1 MNGILGPRSLLDILV
16 ETFKIYKRN
25 PIRLLAI
32 VAIVEIG
39 LGFMWSIPDFSGL
52 RPSTPEGGTASLT
65 HLIPIGIMLVVA
77 SLIPIGIMLVVASI
91 MGLSLMQ
98 GALIHAISE
107 QYLRQSINIGRAF
120 RFAWERLAALA
131 GAMILVLFVTTGIVV
146 VSIGFTVSISP
157 DVGYVFIAAGFCVGL
172 YLMVRWSFILQ
183 VALLERLGPLAAI
196 SRSSALVKRNWWRV
210 MNMTIIIGIITVGI
224 SIILGTVPTI
234 GPTLGSIL
242 STESPCSIMICGCG
256 KKNIISTCWQQNCTC
271 QSFLVIQN
279 QTGFHCTKCYLT
291 VT

>member
-77 SLIPIGIMLVVASI
+77 SI

-107 QYLRQSINIGRAF
+107 QCLRQSINIGRAF

-131 GAMILVLFVTTGIVV
+131 GAMILVLFVTTGILV

-183 VALLERLGPLAAI
+183 VALLERLGPLAAM

-210 MNMTIIIGIITVGI
+210 MNMTIIIGIITAGI

-242 STESPCSIMICGCG
+242 STPVFVIGITLLYYDLRVRKEEYNLDLLAAELHMSEFLGDTESNRFP
-256 KKNIISTCWQQNCTC
+256 
-271 QSFLVIQN
+271 L
-279 QTGFHCTKCYLT
+279 H
-291 VT
+291 

>member
-77 SLIPIGIMLVVASI
+77 SI

-131 GAMILVLFVTTGIVV
+131 GAMILVLFATTGILV

-183 VALLERLGPLAAI
+183 VALLERLGPLAAM

-242 STESPCSIMICGCG
+242 STPVFAIGITLLYYDLRVRKEEYNLDLLAAELHMSEFLGDTESNRFP
-256 KKNIISTCWQQNCTC
+256 
-271 QSFLVIQN
+271 L
-279 QTGFHCTKCYLT
+279 H
-291 VT
+291 

>member
-25 PIRLLAI
+25 PVRLLAI

-65 HLIPIGIMLVVA
+65 H
-77 SLIPIGIMLVVASI
+77 LIPIGIMLVVASI

-131 GAMILVLFVTTGIVV
+131 GAMILVLFATTGIVV

-183 VALLERLGPLAAI
+183 VALLERLGPLAAM

-242 STESPCSIMICGCG
+242 STPIFAIGITLLYYDLRVRKEEYNLDLLAGELHMSE
-256 KKNIISTCWQQNCTC
+256 
-271 QSFLVIQN
+271 FLDDREPN
-279 QTGFHCTKCYLT
+279 RFKMH
-291 VT
+291 

>member
-77 SLIPIGIMLVVASI
+77 SI

-131 GAMILVLFVTTGIVV
+131 GAMILVLFATTGILV

-157 DVGYVFIAAGFCVGL
+157 DVGYIFVAAGFCVGL

-183 VALLERLGPLAAI
+183 VALLERLGPLAAM

-242 STESPCSIMICGCG
+242 STPVFAIGITLLYYDLRVRKEEYNLDLLAAELHMSEFLGDTESNRFP
-256 KKNIISTCWQQNCTC
+256 
-271 QSFLVIQN
+271 L
-279 QTGFHCTKCYLT
+279 H
-291 VT
+291 

>member
-25 PIRLLAI
+25 PVRLLAI

-65 HLIPIGIMLVVA
+65 H
-77 SLIPIGIMLVVASI
+77 LIPIGIMLVVASI

-131 GAMILVLFVTTGIVV
+131 GAMILVLFATTGILV

-157 DVGYVFIAAGFCVGL
+157 DVGYIFVAAGFCVGL

-183 VALLERLGPLAAI
+183 VALLERLGPLAAML
-196 SRSSALVKRNWWRV
+196 RSSALVKRNWWRV

-242 STESPCSIMICGCG
+242 STPVFAIGITLLYYDLRVRKEEYNLDLLAAELHMSE
-256 KKNIISTCWQQNCTC
+256 
-271 QSFLVIQN
+271 FLDDREPN
-279 QTGFHCTKCYLT
+279 RFKMH
-291 VT
+291 

>member
-1 MNGILGPRSLLDILV
+1 MNGILGPRSLLDILA

-65 HLIPIGIMLVVA
+65 H
-77 SLIPIGIMLVVASI
+77 LIPIGIMLVVASI

-242 STESPCSIMICGCG
+242 STPIFTIGITLLYYDLRVRKEEYNLDLLAAELHMSEFLGDTESNRFP
-256 KKNIISTCWQQNCTC
+256 
-271 QSFLVIQN
+271 L
-279 QTGFHCTKCYLT
+279 H
-291 VT
+291 

>member
-77 SLIPIGIMLVVASI
+77 SI

-131 GAMILVLFVTTGIVV
+131 GAMILVLFVTTGILV

-242 STESPCSIMICGCG
+242 STPIFTIGITLLYYDLRVGKEEYNLDLLAAELHMSEFLGDTESNRFP
-256 KKNIISTCWQQNCTC
+256 
-271 QSFLVIQN
+271 L
-279 QTGFHCTKCYLT
+279 H
-291 VT
+291 

>member
-77 SLIPIGIMLVVASI
+77 SI

-120 RFAWERLAALA
+120 RFAWKRLAALA
-131 GAMILVLFVTTGIVV
+131 GAMILVLFVTTGILV

-157 DVGYVFIAAGFCVGL
+157 DVGYIFVAAGFCVGL

-183 VALLERLGPLAAI
+183 VALLERLGPLAAML
-196 SRSSALVKRNWWRV
+196 RSSALVKRNWWRV

-242 STESPCSIMICGCG
+242 STPVFAIGITLLYYDLRVRKEEYNLDLLAAELHMSEFLGDTESNRFSM
-256 KKNIISTCWQQNCTC
+256 
-271 QSFLVIQN
+271 
-279 QTGFHCTKCYLT
+279 H
-291 VT
+291 

>member
-65 HLIPIGIMLVVA
+65 H
-77 SLIPIGIMLVVASI
+77 LIPIGIMLVVASI

-183 VALLERLGPLAAI
+183 VALLERLGPLAAM

-242 STESPCSIMICGCG
+242 STPVFAIGITLLYYDLRVRKEEYNLDLLAAELHMSE
-256 KKNIISTCWQQNCTC
+256 
-271 QSFLVIQN
+271 FLGDTEPN
-279 QTGFHCTKCYLT
+279 RFKMH
-291 VT
+291 

>member
-25 PIRLLAI
+25 PVRLLAI

-65 HLIPIGIMLVVA
+65 H
-77 SLIPIGIMLVVASI
+77 LIPIGIMLVVASI

-131 GAMILVLFVTTGIVV
+131 GAMILVLFATTGILV

-157 DVGYVFIAAGFCVGL
+157 DVGYIFVAAGFCVGL

-183 VALLERLGPLAAI
+183 VALLERLGPLAAML
-196 SRSSALVKRNWWRV
+196 RSSALVKRNWWRV

-242 STESPCSIMICGCG
+242 STPVFAIGITLLYYDLRVRKEEYDFDLLAAELHMSEFLDDTESNRFSM
-256 KKNIISTCWQQNCTC
+256 
-271 QSFLVIQN
+271 
-279 QTGFHCTKCYLT
+279 H
-291 VT
+291 

>member
-65 HLIPIGIMLVVA
+65 H
-77 SLIPIGIMLVVASI
+77 LIPIGIMLVVASI

-242 STESPCSIMICGCG
+242 STPVFAIGITLLYYDLRVRKEEYNLDLLAAELHMSEFLGDTESNRFP
-256 KKNIISTCWQQNCTC
+256 
-271 QSFLVIQN
+271 L
-279 QTGFHCTKCYLT
+279 H
-291 VT
+291 

>member
-16 ETFKIYKRN
+16 ETSKIYKRN

-77 SLIPIGIMLVVASI
+77 SI

-107 QYLRQSINIGRAF
+107 QYLRQSISIGRAF

-131 GAMILVLFVTTGIVV
+131 GAMILVLFVTTGIAV

-183 VALLERLGPLAAI
+183 VALLERLGPLVAM

-224 SIILGTVPTI
+224 SIILGTVPTV

-242 STESPCSIMICGCG
+242 STPIFTIGITLLYYDLRVRKEEYNLDLLAAELHMSEFLGDTESNRFP
-256 KKNIISTCWQQNCTC
+256 
-271 QSFLVIQN
+271 L
-279 QTGFHCTKCYLT
+279 H
-291 VT
+291 

>member
-1 MNGILGPRSLLDILV
+1 MNGILGSRSLLDILV
-16 ETFKIYKRN
+16 ETFKIYKVN
-25 PIRLLAI
+25 AIRLLVI

-52 RPSTPEGGTASLT
+52 RPSTPGGGTEPLT
-65 HLIPIGIMLVVA
+65 H
-77 SLIPIGIMLVVASI
+77 LIPIGIMLVVASI

-183 VALLERLGPLAAI
+183 VALLERLGPLAAM

-242 STESPCSIMICGCG
+242 STPVFAIGITLLYYDLRVRKEEYNLDLLAGELHMSGFLDDTESNRFPM
-256 KKNIISTCWQQNCTC
+256 
-271 QSFLVIQN
+271 
-279 QTGFHCTKCYLT
+279 H
-291 VT
+291 

>member
-16 ETFKIYKRN
+16 ETFRIYKRN

-65 HLIPIGIMLVVA
+65 H
-77 SLIPIGIMLVVASI
+77 LIPIGIMLVVASI

-146 VSIGFTVSISP
+146 VSIGFTVSLSP

-183 VALLERLGPLAAI
+183 VALLERLGPLAAM

-242 STESPCSIMICGCG
+242 STPIFTIGITLLYYDLRVRKEEYNLDLLAAELHMSEFLGDTESNRFP
-256 KKNIISTCWQQNCTC
+256 
-271 QSFLVIQN
+271 L
-279 QTGFHCTKCYLT
+279 H
-291 VT
+291 

>member
-25 PIRLLAI
+25 PVRLLAI

-65 HLIPIGIMLVVA
+65 H
-77 SLIPIGIMLVVASI
+77 LIPIGIMLVVASI

-131 GAMILVLFVTTGIVV
+131 GAMILVLFATTGILV

-157 DVGYVFIAAGFCVGL
+157 DVGYIFVAAGFCVGL

-183 VALLERLGPLAAI
+183 VALLERLGPLAAM

-224 SIILGTVPTI
+224 SIIFGTVPTI

-242 STESPCSIMICGCG
+242 STPIFTIGITLLYYDLRVRKEEYDFHLLAAELHMSEFLGDTESNRFP
-256 KKNIISTCWQQNCTC
+256 
-271 QSFLVIQN
+271 L
-279 QTGFHCTKCYLT
+279 H
-291 VT
+291 

>member
-1 MNGILGPRSLLDILV
+1 MNGILGSRSLLDILV

-77 SLIPIGIMLVVASI
+77 SI

-131 GAMILVLFVTTGIVV
+131 GAMILVLLATTGIVV

-183 VALLERLGPLAAI
+183 VALLERLGPLAAM

-242 STESPCSIMICGCG
+242 STPIFAIGITLLYYDLRVRKEEYNLDLLAAELHMSEFLGDTESNRFP
-256 KKNIISTCWQQNCTC
+256 
-271 QSFLVIQN
+271 L
-279 QTGFHCTKCYLT
+279 H
-291 VT
+291 